1 MTGKNDGLWEDDF
14 VAKNRKA
21 MRGVSESEEE
31 FQRRNKKAI
40 DDLRKKNQKDRLLGG
55 FLIMFLAL
63 GIYGIIAD
71 FFVVNALKYWSIIL
85 FALAMVAVF
94 IVYWRKAE

>member
-1 MTGKNDGLWEDDF
+1 MKNDGIWEKDF
-14 VAKNRKA
+14 EAKNRKA
-21 MRGVSESEEE
+21 MKGCSESEEE
-31 FQRRNKKAI
+31 FQRRNKKAV
-40 DDLRKKNQKDRLLGG
+40 DDLRKKNKKDRLLGG
-55 FLIMFLAL
+55 FLIVFLAL
-63 GIYGIIAD
+63 GIYGVVAD